1 MRVVLDVDVVLD
13 VLQRRQPFFADSSR
27 LLAAIEEGRLE
38 GLLAAH
44 SVTTLFSLYSKYDS
58 PAAARVHLVD
68 LLGFMGVAPVD
79 HAVLEEALAL
89 PYPDFEDCVQ
99 MTAARR
105 TRADYLVTR
114 DRACY
119 SAGPVP
125 ALSPAELLA
134 LLE

>member
-1 MRVVLDVDVVLD
+1 MAERIRVVLDVNVVLD
-13 VLQRRQPFFADSSR
+13 VLQRRQPFIADSSR
-27 LLAAIEEGRLE
+27 LMAEVEAGRLE

-44 SVTTLFSLYSKYDS
+44 
-58 PAAARVHLVD
+58 
-68 LLGFMGVAPVD
+68 
-79 HAVLEEALAL
+79 
-89 PYPDFEDCVQ
+89 CVR

-134 LLE
+134 LLEA